1 MPQVM
6 ECQTLTPAALQTR
19 SNACEME
26 SGRMLHTFRPRRRD
40 SPSKT
45 ACATLESGTHP
56 GCPGLGFGDQE
67 YVRFAIDVLPT
78 WGRDLPAAHGGLARP
93 SDEEAYLPTVSP
105 GGCQKAGLLVA
116 DQTSVAARGQAG
128 FLGKFCGVIQPL
140 HAPSAYGSR

>member
-78 WGRDLPAAHGGLARP
+78 WGRDLCQRRLNLSPFRRVKMSPYSPVASGSAVSALGVLPRSPALRL
-93 SDEEAYLPTVSP
+93 S
-105 GGCQKAGLLVA
+105 
-116 DQTSVAARGQAG
+116 
-128 FLGKFCGVIQPL
+128 F
-140 HAPSAYGSR
+140 SR